1 MKVVVVVVVVVGAG
15 TRQSREHRLVAG
27 ADAVNWTIII
37 TISCSSSSSSSIL
50 FVRDTVQPAHVDT
63 ALVDIICPVPFRQN
77 VKYETWISGYSA

>member
-27 ADAVNWTIII
+27 TDAVNWTIII
-37 TISCSSSSSSSIL
+37 TISCSSSSSSIL

-63 ALVDIICPVPFRQN
+63 A
-77 VKYETWISGYSA
+77 

>member
-1 MKVVVVVVVVVGAG
+1 MKVVVVVVVVGAG

-37 TISCSSSSSSSIL
+37 TISCSSSSSIL

-63 ALVDIICPVPFRQN
+63 A
-77 VKYETWISGYSA
+77 